1 MPEAPNDPQGA
12 LVLSLDFEL
21 AWGVRDTLDVRGA
34 YRSHL
39 EGARDIVPRLLEA
52 FVRSGVSATWA
63 TVGFLFAESREEA
76 LHFAPAERPRYADA
90 RLDPYAAIAR
100 GEMGDGEH
108 ADPLYFA
115 PSLVR
120 EIASAPGQELASHT
134 YSHLY
139 PMEDGVTAAA
149 IEADLRAARSIAA
162 AHGHDLRS
170 LVMPRH
176 QVRDG
181 DLPLVASAGFV
192 AHRGPEPNRLN
203 RPRAGVGGPIL
214 VRIGRMLDS
223 YVSLTGANEA
233 AWPRPDRHG
242 LVNVPES
249 RFLRPPSR
257 ALRALEPLR
266 VQRIVRAMRQA
277 ARSGRICHVWWHP
290 HNMGADP
297 ERSLANLAAILD
309 EFARLRDRFGFVS
322 LSMDDVA
329 SRVRGDRG

>member
-1 MPEAPNDPQGA
+1 MPKQPSRPQGA
-12 LVLSLDFEL
+12 LVVSLDFEL

-39 EGARDIVPRLLEA
+39 EGAREIVPRLLEV

-63 TVGFLFAESREEA
+63 TVGFLFAASREEA
-76 LHFAPAERPRYADA
+76 LHFAPDERPRYVDA

-100 GEMGDGEH
+100 GEMGDGER
-108 ADPLYFA
+108 AEPLYFA

-120 EIASAPGQELASHT
+120 QIAGAPGQELASHT

-139 PMEDGVTAAA
+139 PMEEGVTAAA
-149 IEADLRAARSIAA
+149 IAADFEAARAIAA
-162 AHGHDLRS
+162 HHGHDLRS
-170 LVMPRH
+170 LVIPRH
-176 QVRDG
+176 QVRASE
-181 DLPLVASAGFV
+181 LPLLAAAGFG

-203 RPRAGVGGPIL
+203 RPRPGVGGPIL

-223 YVSLTGANEA
+223 YVSLTGANDA
-233 AWPRPDRHG
+233 AWPQPDRFG

-266 VQRIVRAMRQA
+266 VQRIVRAMRHA

-297 ERSLANLAAILD
+297 EQSLANLGAILD
-309 EFARLRDRFGFVS
+309 EFARLRDRYGFVS

-329 SRVRGDRG
+329 TRARVDRP